1 MPSFDVVSK
10 VDLQEVDNAVNNTLK
25 EVANRYDFRGSKT
38 ELTFDRKEKKL
49 HMLAADKMKMDALK
63 EMFLQKAVK
72 RGLEI
77 KTFDF
82 EEPTPTSGGALKRD
96 VKLREGIEQQL
107 AKKMVATIK
116 QSKIKVQA
124 SIQGDEVRVQGKQI
138 DDLQAVMQML
148 KGEDYDT
155 PLQFVNMKS

>member
-38 ELTFDRKEKKL
+38 ELTFDRKEKTL
-49 HMLAADKMKMDALK
+49 HMVAADKMKMDALK

-96 VKLREGIEQQL
+96 VKLREGIEQPL
-107 AKKMVATIK
+107 AKKMVAAIK
-116 QSKIKVQA
+116 QSKLKVQA
-124 SIQGDEVRVQGKQI
+124 SIQGDELRVQGKQI
-138 DDLQAVMQML
+138 DDLQAVISLL
-148 KGEDYDT
+148 KSEDYET
-155 PLQFVNMKS
+155 PLQFVNMKN